1 MKVLLVAINAKYIH
15 SNLAIY
21 TLQAYAKSKGI
32 DVEIAEYTINNY
44 AEEIMADIYRKKPDF
59 LGFSCYI
66 WNISYVTDIA
76 KELHKVLPNTAIWFG
91 GPEVSY
97 ESENYLKEH
106 TYVDGIMIGEGE
118 ETLCELVRSYE
129 EYFKETLIKQ
139 EENNVIESNAELIK
153 GVKGI
158 EEENKEILKNDPRI
172 VSRLKNIRGIV
183 IRNQVNESKSDAEIQ
198 IVNTGMRPY
207 LDMDAVPFPY
217 DNIDKFANRI
227 IYYESSRGCPYS
239 CSYCMSSID
248 KRVRFRSMELVK
260 KELKFF
266 IDNNITQVKFVDRTF
281 NCNKQR
287 TLEIWKFIKE
297 NDNGITNFH
306 FEISADILSDEE
318 IEMMKDMRPR
328 LIQLEIGVQSTN
340 EKTIEAIKR
349 KMDFAKLS
357 DIVSRINDTKKV
369 HQHLDLIA
377 GLPYEDYASFRL
389 SFNDVYG
396 LRPEQLQLGF
406 LKVLKGSL
414 MHEEAEKY
422 GIVYKTNPVYEV
434 LKTKWLSYDDVLKL
448 KQIEDVLEVYYNSRQ
463 FENTMEYLLR
473 FFETPFDMYEH
484 IANYYDENN
493 LFGIKHTRIN
503 RYIILLDM
511 LGKTVLKKLDKEYNI
526 ARQLLVHD
534 LYLRE
539 KVKSRPEFAEDMN
552 IYKDKYNELYKNEE
566 QIRDILPAYNQYDTK
581 QIARMTHI
589 EHYTIDIQEL
599 INNKK
604 IIEKDY
610 FILYDYLERNPINYQ
625 ARIYVF

>member
-1 MKVLLVAINAKYIH
+1 
-15 SNLAIY
+15 
-21 TLQAYAKSKGI
+21 
-32 DVEIAEYTINNY
+32 
-44 AEEIMADIYRKKPDF
+44 
-59 LGFSCYI
+59 
-66 WNISYVTDIA
+66 
-76 KELHKVLPNTAIWFG
+76 
-91 GPEVSY
+91 
-97 ESENYLKEH
+97 
-106 TYVDGIMIGEGE
+106 
-118 ETLCELVRSYE
+118 
-129 EYFKETLIKQ
+129 
-139 EENNVIESNAELIK
+139 
-153 GVKGI
+153 
-158 EEENKEILKNDPRI
+158 
-172 VSRLKNIRGIV
+172 
-183 IRNQVNESKSDAEIQ
+183 
-198 IVNTGMRPY
+198 
-207 LDMDAVPFPY
+207 
-217 DNIDKFANRI
+217 
-227 IYYESSRGCPYS
+227 
-239 CSYCMSSID
+239 
-248 KRVRFRSMELVK
+248 MELVK

-266 IDNNITQVKFVDRTF
+266 IDNKVTQVKFVDRTF

-318 IEMMKDMRPR
+318 IEMMRDMRPR

-357 DIVSRINDTKKV
+357 DIVNRINDTKKV

-377 GLPYEDYASFRL
+377 GLPYEDYESFRL

-463 FENTMEYLLR
+463 FENTMEYLLE

-539 KVKSRPEFAEDMN
+539 KVKHVFSMV
-552 IYKDKYNELYKNEE
+552 IILE
-566 QIRDILPAYNQYDTK
+566 QTLQVITQRQVLRLKEN
-581 QIARMTHI
+581 
-589 EHYTIDIQEL
+589 
-599 INNKK
+599 
-604 IIEKDY
+604 
-610 FILYDYLERNPINYQ
+610 
-625 ARIYVF
+625 

>member
-1 MKVLLVAINAKYIH
+1 MKILLTAINAKYIH

-21 TLQAYAKSKGI
+21 SLRACAGEHKPN
-32 DVEIAEYTINNY
+32 VELAEFTINNQKDY
-44 AEEIMADIYRKKPDF
+44 ILEEIYKKKPDV
-59 LGFSCYI
+59 LCFSVYI
-66 WNISYVTDIA
+66 WNLDYVESVAREFKKIC
-76 KELHKVLPNTAIWFG
+76 PNVPIWVG

-97 ESENYLKEH
+97 EVRDFLDNHSEI
-106 TYVDGIMIGEGE
+106 DGIMIGEGE
-118 ETLCELVRSYE
+118 DTFREVCDYYAGKRELS
-129 EYFKETLIKQ
+129 T
-139 EENNVIESNAELIK
+139 IEGIAYRDN
-153 GVKGI
+153 GVVVTK
-158 EEENKEILKNDPRI
+158 
-172 VSRLKNIRGIV
+172 SRGI
-183 IRNQVNESKSDAEIQ
+183 
-198 IVNTGMRPY
+198 M
-207 LDMDAVPFPY
+207 DMSRIPFCY
-217 DNIDKFANRI
+217 DTMEDFSNRI
-227 IYYESSRGCPYS
+227 IYYESSRGCPFS
-239 CSYCMSSID
+239 CSYCLSSVD
-248 KRVRFRSMELVK
+248 KALRFRDTELVK
-260 KELKFF
+260 KELKLFMDQRVPQ
-266 IDNNITQVKFVDRTF
+266 IKFVDRTF
-281 NCNKQR
+281 NCNHAHAM
-287 TLEIWKFIKE
+287 EIWRFIKE

-357 DIVSRINDTKKV
+357 DIVNRINNTKKV

-377 GLPYEDYASFRL
+377 GLPYEDYESFRL

-493 LFGIKHTRIN
+493 LFGIKHTRIS

-511 LGKTVLKKLDKEYNI
+511 LGKTVLKNHDKEYNI

-539 KVKSRPEFAEDMN
+539 KVKSRPEFADDMN
-552 IYKDKYNELYKNEE
+552 IYKDKYNEFYKDEE
-566 QIRDILPAYNQYDTK
+566 HIRNILPAYHQYDTK

-599 INNKK
+599 IENKK

>member
-118 ETLCELVRSYE
+118 ETLCELVKAYDE
-129 EYFKETLIKQ
+129 CFADNFITQKEQNVLENDETLK
-139 EENNVIESNAELIK
+139 NNL
-153 GVKGI
+153 G
-158 EEENKEILKNDPRI
+158 LL
-172 VSRLKNIRGIV
+172 SRLKNIKGIV
-183 IRNQVNESKSDAEIQ
+183 IRDIDNVSTESLSELDKDFQVI
-198 IVNTGMRPY
+198 NTGMRPY
-207 LDMDAVPFPY
+207 IDLDTVPFPY

-266 IDNNITQVKFVDRTF
+266 IDNKVTQVKFVDRTF

-318 IEMMKDMRPR
+318 IEMMRDMRPR

-349 KMDFAKLS
+349 KMDFTKLS
-357 DIVSRINDTKKV
+357 DIVNRINDTKKV

-377 GLPYEDYASFRL
+377 GLPYEDYESFRL

-422 GIVYKTNPVYEV
+422 GIVYKTTPVYEV

-448 KQIEDVLEVYYNSRQ
+448 KQIEEVLEVYYNSRQ

-511 LGKTVLKKLDKEYNI
+511 LGKTVLKKLDKEHNI

-566 QIRDILPAYNQYDTK
+566 HIRDILPAYNQYDTK

-589 EHYTIDIQEL
+589 EHYTIDIHEL